1 MGLACWRLHAHA
13 HIPSLRIDELLHTLW
28 NFQHLPTMLAMKEV
42 SPAGI
47 CRAMTPSFEPSGA
60 DQSQQLAQMLAS
72 ARVSPVVAPTTSTVP
87 RSRIQLDSSMRR
99 WFSRNLGL
107 WRSRRLYFF
116 TDEEALRVDM
126 MLRVESF
133 SEPIEGEAAYRFTW
147 WPEKEYDFFERKP
160 RYVRN
165 GTMEAYL
172 CGHQLRRSQGYL
184 FGSPTKSQ
192 IRQVDEHE
200 LIFESHY
207 QEWDILEHIRL
218 VDQDR
223 YRARSIYSW
232 REGALDLVEIHHE
245 IRLEG
250 AGSPLP
256 SPD

>member
-1 MGLACWRLHAHA
+1 
-13 HIPSLRIDELLHTLW
+13 
-28 NFQHLPTMLAMKEV
+28 
-42 SPAGI
+42 
-47 CRAMTPSFEPSGA
+47 MTSFPERSGA
-60 DQSQQLAQMLAS
+60 DHTSQLQSLLAA
-72 ARVSPVVAPTTSTVP
+72 AKVSPVAPKATGAAPP
-87 RSRIQLDSSMRR
+87 RSRIQLDNTLKR

-116 TDEEALRVDM
+116 ADGDVLRVDM
-126 MLRVESF
+126 MLRVEGF

-147 WPEKEYDFFERKP
+147 WPEKEYDFFDRKP
-160 RYVRN
+160 RYVRT

-184 FGSPTKSQ
+184 CGSPTKSQ

-232 REGALDLVEIHHE
+232 RNGELELSEIHHE
-245 IRLEG
+245 ERMEAAGAPLLE
-250 AGSPLP
+250 P
-256 SPD
+256 S